1 MIRRLHGQSLVFFD
15 QKRHVPIGQ
24 TFVNMVD
31 TKAHAMPQEMKVI
44 VSANPSRADRVQ
56 RHAAAGNDGDC
67 FIKRCTRGLGA
78 ARRCRRH
85 AAGDTLPV
93 IYAGM
98 FIILLLRKIQ
108 VWQNGTQIVIID
120 NRSWTECSK

>member
-1 MIRRLHGQSLVFFD
+1 MGSRCFFD
-15 QKRHVPIGQ
+15 QNGILPIRQ
-24 TFVNMVD
+24 TFVNMVWFN
-31 TKAHAMPQEMKVI
+31 ARIMPREMMVTVTTI
-44 VSANPSRADRVQ
+44 LSRVDWVQ
-56 RHAAAGNDGDC
+56 
-67 FIKRCTRGLGA
+67 
-78 ARRCRRH
+78 RH